1 MVNLTFKERTAN
13 DFRGF
18 ILPGKMICVIV
29 AGVAIACLALVV
41 MLIGIQEK
49 LAFYQGDKAY
59 ATV

>member
-1 MVNLTFKERTAN
+1 
-13 DFRGF
+13 
-18 ILPGKMICVIV
+18 MICVIV